1 MPDTRQHFFYFFT
14 IFLSHVIIR
23 SQFPITRTMTN
34 GRTIWA
40 SMQGGWPSATLSKRV
55 VCLQRLTELAPPFDS
70 ANPAK
75 LSAIAETGWVRTG
88 CRKEETAKG
97 RNGDAEHVVYSPI
110 PGSESLRRR
119 WSRMRCGAK
128 PWQWSRS
135 GRSRWRRCWC
145 RRYCRGRSRCN
156 RGCRCRCYCR
166 SSCWRWLRL

>member
-110 PGSESLRRR
+110 PGSG
-119 WSRMRCGAK
+119 SRYGVGRGCGV
-128 PWQWSRS
+128 
-135 GRSRWRRCWC
+135 GRSL
-145 RRYCRGRSRCN
+145 GNGVGLSVAV
-156 RGCRCRCYCR
+156 GVGVGVGVTAGVG
-166 SSCWRWLRL
+166 LGVTAGVGVGVTVGVAVGVG